1 MYLQLQ
7 LLMNASYFSNDQLS
21 CQVLVAFFLGLGQ
34 GRVGK
39 GWWKRRKE
47 GKEGG
52 ITLSLFVGYENAI
65 WCAADEFI
73 ATDLEI
79 S

>member
-1 MYLQLQ
+1 MPTILAMTNYPAKCWWL
-7 LLMNASYFSNDQLS
+7 
-21 CQVLVAFFLGLGQ
+21 FFLGLGQ

-47 GKEGG
+47 GKEGE
-52 ITLSLFVGYENAI
+52 IALSLFVGYENAI
-65 WCAADEFI
+65 WCAVDEFI